1 MLRARSR
8 VDGDASDQELRIV
21 ADEKLRDRG
30 DTDDHVAG
38 SENHRAF
45 EEAGDQAVDH
55 LKPLADEIGNCR
67 KRAEL
72 KQAKAKLLHHHRKDD
87 RSDTVLK
94 MIQRVTGADQTQSE
108 TSLPKTGFESRRV
121 GGHGCSCSDGS
132 CWIIHDGLTRRSVGI
147 MECWIGLQLR
157 AA

>member
-8 VDGDASDQELRIV
+8 IDGDASDQELRIV
-21 ADEKLRDRG
+21 ADENLRDRG

-45 EEAGDQAVDH
+45 EETGDQAVDH

-72 KQAKAKLLHHHRKDD
+72 KQAKAQLFHHYRKDH
-87 RSDTVLK
+87 RGNAVLK
-94 MIQRVTGADQTQSE
+94 MIERVTSADQSE
-108 TSLPKTGFESRRV
+108 CKPFFPEARFESRCLSIEFLSTASQCRL
-121 GGHGCSCSDGS
+121 SNAND
-132 CWIIHDGLTRRSVGI
+132 
-147 MECWIGLQLR
+147 QK
-157 AA
+157 